1 MRFFLRYLSLEGKK
15 SLIAA
20 RKSMVKFIVMLL
32 LIAGGV
38 LAVSLVMK
46 DAGVFQ
52 TAEIGVVIPEDEAQ
66 TKMVAQFISAM
77 DSVKSVCHFQY
88 LNQDKAMASL
98 EKGTLDAVLSL
109 PEQFYEDVDSG
120 KNTPATIYFPENAP
134 LNTRVFGELVTD
146 GVSLLR
152 TAEAGVY
159 AAYDTAQ
166 IHQTEIS
173 RDQIG
178 DVISGLYIYEAFD
191 RTSVFQKNV
200 YSSLGKA
207 DLYQYYFSAAV
218 LLLLLM
224 MGVNYGYLYQKQSRA
239 VEEKIRIYGIGEEKN
254 ALIKV
259 LLMTVPLWLVG
270 ILVYATGCLV
280 SGKLHLSFLWFDR
293 EVLSGT
299 LLLAAVIAA
308 YFHLVYTISGESTR
322 GTIVLLAVNV
332 FQIMAS
338 GVVIPAAYL
347 PGIFGKIGAFFPLT
361 FWDSY
366 YLKLLFFGIKG
377 QETRQLILMFV
388 VLFAASVLWAKAAG
402 HFGKVEREE
411 HKKGGRLTIGG
422 GGRSAFFYW
431 YFLQLKAWLKRGTS
445 LLLLASMFFVVW
457 FAGQIS
463 MPQSDNVT
471 VGIVETDGAH
481 GKEVLQHLT
490 QRESLFSFVMYDS
503 KEALQE
509 DVIAG
514 KLECGFYFS
523 NNFEKKFEHEKLKNS
538 VSYLC
543 TPLTTKGEVARETFY
558 AALFEVYGAQ
568 MLSARTEQLFGD
580 DANAARDVLLANNEK
595 YLKGNE
601 VFQVDVEQ
609 TEAVE
614 TTEKE
619 KQVFPLHGL
628 VALFLFLNLFV
639 EYGRRFEAG
648 SGKPYLA
655 LPAPFGEEFQMLGL
669 LAAGT
674 VPAVAGLVLLLCSGE
689 SRGLLREISAMILL
703 LAACIVWIWIV
714 GKWIQN
720 LTGFTSSI
728 FLLVLINLLFCPV
741 FVDIAAF
748 IPALKFV
755 RYLCPVGIYLWFI
768 SL

>member
-1 MRFFLRYLSLEGKK
+1 M
-15 SLIAA
+15 
-20 RKSMVKFIVMLL
+20 
-32 LIAGGV
+32 
-38 LAVSLVMK
+38 
-46 DAGVFQ
+46 
-52 TAEIGVVIPEDEAQ
+52 
-66 TKMVAQFISAM
+66 
-77 DSVKSVCHFQY
+77 
-88 LNQDKAMASL
+88 
-98 EKGTLDAVLSL
+98 
-109 PEQFYEDVDSG
+109 
-120 KNTPATIYFPENAP
+120 
-134 LNTRVFGELVTD
+134 
-146 GVSLLR
+146 
-152 TAEAGVY
+152 
-159 AAYDTAQ
+159 
-166 IHQTEIS
+166 
-173 RDQIG
+173 
-178 DVISGLYIYEAFD
+178 
-191 RTSVFQKNV
+191 
-200 YSSLGKA
+200 
-207 DLYQYYFSAAV
+207 
-218 LLLLLM
+218 
-224 MGVNYGYLYQKQSRA
+224 
-239 VEEKIRIYGIGEEKN
+239 
-254 ALIKV
+254 
-259 LLMTVPLWLVG
+259 
-270 ILVYATGCLV
+270 
-280 SGKLHLSFLWFDR
+280 
-293 EVLSGT
+293 
-299 LLLAAVIAA
+299 IAA
-308 YFHLVYTISGESTR
+308 YFQLIYTISGESTR

-338 GVVIPAAYL
+338 GVVIPTAYL
-347 PGIFGKIGAFFPLT
+347 PELFGKIGTFFPLT

-411 HKKGGRLTIGG
+411 HKKGGSLTVGG
-422 GGRSAFFYW
+422 FGKSALFKW
-431 YFLQLKAWLKRGTS
+431 YFLQLKARLKRGTS

-580 DANAARDVLLANNEK
+580 DANVARDVLLANYEK

-601 VFQVDVEQ
+601 VFQVNVEQ

-628 VALFLFLNLFV
+628 VALFLFLIIYV
-639 EYGRRFEAG
+639 EYGRRFDAG

-655 LPAPFGEEFQMLGL
+655 LPAPLGEGFQMMGL

-720 LTGFTSSI
+720 LTSFTSHM
-728 FLLVLINLLFCPV
+728 FLLVLINLVFCPV
-741 FVDIAAF
+741 LVDIAAF

-755 RYLCPVGIYLWFI
+755 RYLCPVGIYLEFI

>member
-134 LNTRVFGELVTD
+134 LNTRVFGELVAD

-159 AAYDTAQ
+159 ATYDTAQ
-166 IHQTEIS
+166 IYQAEIS

-178 DVISGLYIYEAFD
+178 DVISELYIYEAFD

-207 DLYQYYFSAAV
+207 DIHQYYFSAAV
-218 LLLLLM
+218 LLLFLM

-239 VEEKIRIYGIGEEKN
+239 VEEKIRIYGIGEGKN

-270 ILVYATGCLV
+270 VLVYAVGCLV
-280 SGKLHLSFLWFDR
+280 SGKYHLSFLWFDR
-293 EVLSGT
+293 EVLPGT

-308 YFHLVYTISGESTR
+308 YFQLIYTISGESTR

-338 GVVIPAAYL
+338 GVVIPTAYL
-347 PGIFGKIGAFFPLT
+347 PELFGKIGTFFPLT

-402 HFGKVEREE
+402 YFGKVER
-411 HKKGGRLTIGG
+411 
-422 GGRSAFFYW
+422 
-431 YFLQLKAWLKRGTS
+431 
-445 LLLLASMFFVVW
+445 
-457 FAGQIS
+457 
-463 MPQSDNVT
+463 
-471 VGIVETDGAH
+471 
-481 GKEVLQHLT
+481 KEQK
-490 QRESLFSFVMYDS
+490 
-503 KEALQE
+503 KEA
-509 DVIAG
+509 V
-514 KLECGFYFS
+514 
-523 NNFEKKFEHEKLKNS
+523 
-538 VSYLC
+538 
-543 TPLTTKGEVARETFY
+543 
-558 AALFEVYGAQ
+558 
-568 MLSARTEQLFGD
+568 
-580 DANAARDVLLANNEK
+580 
-595 YLKGNE
+595 
-601 VFQVDVEQ
+601 
-609 TEAVE
+609 
-614 TTEKE
+614 
-619 KQVFPLHGL
+619 
-628 VALFLFLNLFV
+628 
-639 EYGRRFEAG
+639 
-648 SGKPYLA
+648 
-655 LPAPFGEEFQMLGL
+655 
-669 LAAGT
+669 
-674 VPAVAGLVLLLCSGE
+674 
-689 SRGLLREISAMILL
+689 
-703 LAACIVWIWIV
+703 
-714 GKWIQN
+714 
-720 LTGFTSSI
+720 
-728 FLLVLINLLFCPV
+728 
-741 FVDIAAF
+741 
-748 IPALKFV
+748 
-755 RYLCPVGIYLWFI
+755 
-768 SL
+768 

>member
-166 IHQTEIS
+166 IYQTEIS
-173 RDQIG
+173 RNQIG

-207 DLYQYYFSAAV
+207 DLHQYYFSAAV
-218 LLLLLM
+218 LLLFLM

-239 VEEKIRIYGIGEEKN
+239 VEEKIRIYGIGEGKN

-270 ILVYATGCLV
+270 VLVYAVGCLV
-280 SGKLHLSFLWFDR
+280 SGKYHLSFLWFDW
-293 EVLSGT
+293 EVLPGT

-308 YFHLVYTISGESTR
+308 YFQLIYTISGESTR

-338 GVVIPAAYL
+338 GVVIPTAYL
-347 PGIFGKIGAFFPLT
+347 PELFGKIGTFFPLT

-411 HKKGGRLTIGG
+411 HKKGGSLTVGG
-422 GGRSAFFYW
+422 FGKSALFNW
-431 YFLQLKAWLKRGTS
+431 YFLQLKARLKRGTS

-481 GKEVLQHLT
+481 GKEVLEHLHEIT
-490 QRESLFSFVMYDS
+490 SHIQNDNVNRSKMFTELSDLIDRFNRPEKVIFTIFSILSLVCILISTFGIYSLVSLATEQRR
-503 KEALQE
+503 KE
-509 DVIAG
+509 IAIRKVNG
-514 KLECGFYFS
+514 
-523 NNFEKKFEHEKLKNS
+523 
-538 VSYLC
+538 
-543 TPLTTKGEVARETFY
+543 ATFY
-558 AALFEVYGAQ
+558 HIL
-568 MLSARTEQLFGD
+568 QLFF
-580 DANAARDVLLANNEK
+580 REYFILVTL
-595 YLKGNE
+595 GN
-601 VFQVDVEQ
+601 VF
-609 TEAVE
+609 
-614 TTEKE
+614 
-619 KQVFPLHGL
+619 
-628 VALFLFLNLFV
+628 
-639 EYGRRFEAG
+639 
-648 SGKPYLA
+648 A
-655 LPAPFGEEFQMLGL
+655 LPVGYLVIKRWLETYANHTTLP
-669 LAAGT
+669 
-674 VPAVAGLVLLLCSGE
+674 AGL
-689 SRGLLREISAMILL
+689 
-703 LAACIVWIWIV
+703 
-714 GKWIQN
+714 
-720 LTGFTSSI
+720 
-728 FLLVLINLLFCPV
+728 FLLVFLITCGIVLLSIFRQV
-741 FVDIAAF
+741 KRAAATN
-748 IPALKFV
+748 PAEVIKTE
-755 RYLCPVGIYLWFI
+755 
-768 SL
+768 

>member
-1 MRFFLRYLSLEGKK
+1 MF
-15 SLIAA
+15 
-20 RKSMVKFIVMLL
+20 
-32 LIAGGV
+32 
-38 LAVSLVMK
+38 AV
-46 DAGVFQ
+46 F
-52 TAEIGVVIPEDEAQ
+52 
-66 TKMVAQFISAM
+66 
-77 DSVKSVCHFQY
+77 
-88 LNQDKAMASL
+88 
-98 EKGTLDAVLSL
+98 
-109 PEQFYEDVDSG
+109 
-120 KNTPATIYFPENAP
+120 
-134 LNTRVFGELVTD
+134 
-146 GVSLLR
+146 
-152 TAEAGVY
+152 
-159 AAYDTAQ
+159 
-166 IHQTEIS
+166 
-173 RDQIG
+173 
-178 DVISGLYIYEAFD
+178 
-191 RTSVFQKNV
+191 
-200 YSSLGKA
+200 
-207 DLYQYYFSAAV
+207 
-218 LLLLLM
+218 
-224 MGVNYGYLYQKQSRA
+224 
-239 VEEKIRIYGIGEEKN
+239 
-254 ALIKV
+254 
-259 LLMTVPLWLVG
+259 
-270 ILVYATGCLV
+270 
-280 SGKLHLSFLWFDR
+280 
-293 EVLSGT
+293 
-299 LLLAAVIAA
+299 
-308 YFHLVYTISGESTR
+308 
-322 GTIVLLAVNV
+322 
-332 FQIMAS
+332 
-338 GVVIPAAYL
+338 
-347 PGIFGKIGAFFPLT
+347 
-361 FWDSY
+361 
-366 YLKLLFFGIKG
+366 
-377 QETRQLILMFV
+377 
-388 VLFAASVLWAKAAG
+388 FAASVLWAKAAG
-402 HFGKVEREE
+402 NFGNAERRE

-422 GGRSAFFYW
+422 VGKSAFFHW

-445 LLLLASMFFVVW
+445 LLLLVSMLFVVW

-580 DANAARDVLLANNEK
+580 DANAARDVLLANYEK

-601 VFQVDVEQ
+601 VFQVNVEQ

-628 VALFLFLNLFV
+628 VALFLFLIIYV
-639 EYGRRFEAG
+639 EYGRRFDAG

-655 LPAPFGEEFQMLGL
+655 LPAPLGEGFQMMGL

-720 LTGFTSSI
+720 LTSFTSHM
-728 FLLVLINLLFCPV
+728 FLLVLINLVFCPV
-741 FVDIAAF
+741 LVDIAAF

-755 RYLCPVGIYLWFI
+755 RYLCPVGIYLEFI

>member
-32 LIAGGV
+32 LIAGGS
-38 LAVSLVMK
+38 LAVSLVMR

-88 LNQDKAMASL
+88 LDQGEAMASL
-98 EKGTLDAVLSL
+98 EEGTLDAVLSL

-120 KNTPATIYFPENAP
+120 KNTPATIYFPENAL

-166 IHQTEIS
+166 IYQTEIS

-239 VEEKIRIYGIGEEKN
+239 VEEKIRIYGIGEGKN

-259 LLMTVPLWLVG
+259 FLMTVPLWLVG
-270 ILVYATGCLV
+270 ILVYAAGCLV

-293 EVLSGT
+293 EVLPGT

-308 YFHLVYTISGESTR
+308 YFQLIYTISGESTR

-366 YLKLLFFGIKG
+366 YLKLLFFGIKE
-377 QETRQLILMFV
+377 QETRQLILMFAV
-388 VLFAASVLWAKAAG
+388 FFAASVLWAKAAG
-402 HFGKVEREE
+402 NFGKAERRE
-411 HKKGGRLTIGG
+411 HKKGGCLTIGG
-422 GGRSAFFYW
+422 GGRSAFFHW

-523 NNFEKKFEHEKLKNS
+523 NNFEKN
-538 VSYLC
+538 
-543 TPLTTKGEVARETFY
+543 
-558 AALFEVYGAQ
+558 
-568 MLSARTEQLFGD
+568 LSM
-580 DANAARDVLLANNEK
+580 K
-595 YLKGNE
+595 
-601 VFQVDVEQ
+601 
-609 TEAVE
+609 
-614 TTEKE
+614 
-619 KQVFPLHGL
+619 
-628 VALFLFLNLFV
+628 
-639 EYGRRFEAG
+639 
-648 SGKPYLA
+648 S
-655 LPAPFGEEFQMLGL
+655 
-669 LAAGT
+669 
-674 VPAVAGLVLLLCSGE
+674 
-689 SRGLLREISAMILL
+689 
-703 LAACIVWIWIV
+703 
-714 GKWIQN
+714 
-720 LTGFTSSI
+720 
-728 FLLVLINLLFCPV
+728 
-741 FVDIAAF
+741 
-748 IPALKFV
+748 
-755 RYLCPVGIYLWFI
+755 
-768 SL
+768 

>member
-1 MRFFLRYLSLEGKK
+1 
-15 SLIAA
+15 
-20 RKSMVKFIVMLL
+20 
-32 LIAGGV
+32 
-38 LAVSLVMK
+38 
-46 DAGVFQ
+46 
-52 TAEIGVVIPEDEAQ
+52 
-66 TKMVAQFISAM
+66 
-77 DSVKSVCHFQY
+77 
-88 LNQDKAMASL
+88 
-98 EKGTLDAVLSL
+98 
-109 PEQFYEDVDSG
+109 
-120 KNTPATIYFPENAP
+120 
-134 LNTRVFGELVTD
+134 
-146 GVSLLR
+146 
-152 TAEAGVY
+152 
-159 AAYDTAQ
+159 
-166 IHQTEIS
+166 
-173 RDQIG
+173 
-178 DVISGLYIYEAFD
+178 
-191 RTSVFQKNV
+191 
-200 YSSLGKA
+200 
-207 DLYQYYFSAAV
+207 
-218 LLLLLM
+218 
-224 MGVNYGYLYQKQSRA
+224 
-239 VEEKIRIYGIGEEKN
+239 
-254 ALIKV
+254 
-259 LLMTVPLWLVG
+259 
-270 ILVYATGCLV
+270 
-280 SGKLHLSFLWFDR
+280 
-293 EVLSGT
+293 
-299 LLLAAVIAA
+299 
-308 YFHLVYTISGESTR
+308 
-322 GTIVLLAVNV
+322 
-332 FQIMAS
+332 
-338 GVVIPAAYL
+338 
-347 PGIFGKIGAFFPLT
+347 
-361 FWDSY
+361 
-366 YLKLLFFGIKG
+366 
-377 QETRQLILMFV
+377 
-388 VLFAASVLWAKAAG
+388 
-402 HFGKVEREE
+402 
-411 HKKGGRLTIGG
+411 
-422 GGRSAFFYW
+422 
-431 YFLQLKAWLKRGTS
+431 
-445 LLLLASMFFVVW
+445 
-457 FAGQIS
+457 

-580 DANAARDVLLANNEK
+580 DAKAACDVLLANYEK

-601 VFQVDVEQ
+601 VFQVNVEQ

-674 VPAVAGLVLLLCSGE
+674 VPAVAGLVLLLCSRG
-689 SRGLLREISAMILL
+689 SRGLLREISAMLLL

-720 LTGFTSSI
+720 LTSFTSHM
-728 FLLVLINLLFCPV
+728 FLLVLINLVFCPV
-741 FVDIAAF
+741 LVDIAAY

-755 RYLCPVGIYLWFI
+755 RYFCPVGIYLGFI

>member
-1 MRFFLRYLSLEGKK
+1 M
-15 SLIAA
+15 
-20 RKSMVKFIVMLL
+20 
-32 LIAGGV
+32 
-38 LAVSLVMK
+38 
-46 DAGVFQ
+46 
-52 TAEIGVVIPEDEAQ
+52 
-66 TKMVAQFISAM
+66 
-77 DSVKSVCHFQY
+77 
-88 LNQDKAMASL
+88 
-98 EKGTLDAVLSL
+98 
-109 PEQFYEDVDSG
+109 
-120 KNTPATIYFPENAP
+120 
-134 LNTRVFGELVTD
+134 
-146 GVSLLR
+146 
-152 TAEAGVY
+152 
-159 AAYDTAQ
+159 
-166 IHQTEIS
+166 
-173 RDQIG
+173 
-178 DVISGLYIYEAFD
+178 
-191 RTSVFQKNV
+191 
-200 YSSLGKA
+200 
-207 DLYQYYFSAAV
+207 
-218 LLLLLM
+218 
-224 MGVNYGYLYQKQSRA
+224 
-239 VEEKIRIYGIGEEKN
+239 
-254 ALIKV
+254 
-259 LLMTVPLWLVG
+259 
-270 ILVYATGCLV
+270 
-280 SGKLHLSFLWFDR
+280 
-293 EVLSGT
+293 
-299 LLLAAVIAA
+299 
-308 YFHLVYTISGESTR
+308 
-322 GTIVLLAVNV
+322 LLAVNV

-377 QETRQLILMFV
+377 QETRQLILMLA
-388 VLFAASVLWAKAAG
+388 VLFAASVLWAKAAEN
-402 HFGKVEREE
+402 FGNAERRE
-411 HKKGGRLTIGG
+411 HKKGGCLTIGG
-422 GGRSAFFYW
+422 VGRSAFFHW

-445 LLLLASMFFVVW
+445 LLLLVSMLFVVW
-457 FAGQIS
+457 FSGQIS

-481 GKEVLQHLT
+481 GKEVLEHLT

-580 DANAARDVLLANNEK
+580 DAKAACDVLLANNEK

-674 VPAVAGLVLLLCSGE
+674 VPALTGVVLLFCSGE
-689 SRGLLREISAMILL
+689 GCGLLREISAMLLL
-703 LAACIVWIWIV
+703 LAVCIVWIWIV

-720 LTGFTSSI
+720 LTGFTSCI

-755 RYLCPVGIYLWFI
+755 RYLCPVGIYLGFI

>member
-1 MRFFLRYLSLEGKK
+1 MPDHRRGWK
-15 SLIAA
+15 
-20 RKSMVKFIVMLL
+20 
-32 LIAGGV
+32 
-38 LAVSLVMK
+38 
-46 DAGVFQ
+46 
-52 TAEIGVVIPEDEAQ
+52 
-66 TKMVAQFISAM
+66 IS
-77 DSVKSVCHFQY
+77 
-88 LNQDKAMASL
+88 
-98 EKGTLDAVLSL
+98 
-109 PEQFYEDVDSG
+109 
-120 KNTPATIYFPENAP
+120 I
-134 LNTRVFGELVTD
+134 
-146 GVSLLR
+146 
-152 TAEAGVY
+152 
-159 AAYDTAQ
+159 
-166 IHQTEIS
+166 
-173 RDQIG
+173 
-178 DVISGLYIYEAFD
+178 
-191 RTSVFQKNV
+191 
-200 YSSLGKA
+200 
-207 DLYQYYFSAAV
+207 
-218 LLLLLM
+218 
-224 MGVNYGYLYQKQSRA
+224 
-239 VEEKIRIYGIGEEKN
+239 
-254 ALIKV
+254 
-259 LLMTVPLWLVG
+259 
-270 ILVYATGCLV
+270 
-280 SGKLHLSFLWFDR
+280 
-293 EVLSGT
+293 
-299 LLLAAVIAA
+299 
-308 YFHLVYTISGESTR
+308 FH
-322 GTIVLLAVNV
+322 
-332 FQIMAS
+332 
-338 GVVIPAAYL
+338 
-347 PGIFGKIGAFFPLT
+347 
-361 FWDSY
+361 
-366 YLKLLFFGIKG
+366 
-377 QETRQLILMFV
+377 
-388 VLFAASVLWAKAAG
+388 
-402 HFGKVEREE
+402 
-411 HKKGGRLTIGG
+411 
-422 GGRSAFFYW
+422 W

-445 LLLLASMFFVVW
+445 LLLLVSMLFVVW

-580 DANAARDVLLANNEK
+580 NAAAAGDVLLANNEK
-595 YLKGNE
+595 YSKGNE
-601 VFQVDVEQ
+601 VFQVNVEQ
-609 TEAVE
+609 TEAVQTIE
-614 TTEKE
+614 DG
-619 KQVFPLHGL
+619 KQVFALHGL
-628 VALFLFLNLFV
+628 VALFLFLIIYV
-639 EYGRRFEAG
+639 EYGRRFDAG

-655 LPAPFGEEFQMLGL
+655 LPAPLGEGFQMMGL

>member
-159 AAYDTAQ
+159 AAY
-166 IHQTEIS
+166 
-173 RDQIG
+173 
-178 DVISGLYIYEAFD
+178 
-191 RTSVFQKNV
+191 
-200 YSSLGKA
+200 
-207 DLYQYYFSAAV
+207 YFSAAV

-224 MGVNYGYLYQKQSRA
+224 VGVNYGYLYQKQSRA
-239 VEEKIRIYGIGEEKN
+239 VEEKIRIYGIGEGKN

-270 ILVYATGCLV
+270 VLVYAVGCLV
-280 SGKLHLSFLWFDR
+280 SGKYHLSFLWFDR
-293 EVLSGT
+293 EVLPGT

-308 YFHLVYTISGESTR
+308 YFQLIYTISGESTR

-338 GVVIPAAYL
+338 GVVIPTAYL
-347 PGIFGKIGAFFPLT
+347 PELFGKIGTFFPLT

-411 HKKGGRLTIGG
+411 HKKGGSLTVGG
-422 GGRSAFFYW
+422 FGKSALFNW
-431 YFLQLKAWLKRGTS
+431 YFLQLKARLKRGTS

-471 VGIVETDGAH
+471 VGIVETDGTH
-481 GKEVLQHLT
+481 GKEVLEHLT

-580 DANAARDVLLANNEK
+580 DANAARDVLLANYEK

-601 VFQVDVEQ
+601 VFQVNVEQ

-628 VALFLFLNLFV
+628 VALFLFLIIYV
-639 EYGRRFEAG
+639 EYGRRFDAG

-655 LPAPFGEEFQMLGL
+655 LPAPLGEGFQMMGL

-720 LTGFTSSI
+720 LTSFTSHM
-728 FLLVLINLLFCPV
+728 FLLVLINLVFCPV
-741 FVDIAAF
+741 LVDIAAF

-755 RYLCPVGIYLWFI
+755 RYLCPVGIYLEFI

>member
-88 LNQDKAMASL
+88 LDQGEAMASL
-98 EKGTLDAVLSL
+98 EEGTLDAVLSL

-166 IHQTEIS
+166 IYQTEIS

-239 VEEKIRIYGIGEEKN
+239 VEEKIRIYGIGEGKN

-308 YFHLVYTISGESTR
+308 YFHLVYTISGESR
-322 GTIVLLAVNV
+322 HDR
-332 FQIMAS
+332 
-338 GVVIPAAYL
+338 AAC
-347 PGIFGKIGAFFPLT
+347 GQCFPDHG
-361 FWDSY
+361 FRCCDPCRISAWN
-366 YLKLLFFGIKG
+366 F
-377 QETRQLILMFV
+377 
-388 VLFAASVLWAKAAG
+388 
-402 HFGKVEREE
+402 REN
-411 HKKGGRLTIGG
+411 R
-422 GGRSAFFYW
+422 
-431 YFLQLKAWLKRGTS
+431 
-445 LLLLASMFFVVW
+445 
-457 FAGQIS
+457 
-463 MPQSDNVT
+463 
-471 VGIVETDGAH
+471 
-481 GKEVLQHLT
+481 
-490 QRESLFSFVMYDS
+490 SLFSIDLLGQLLSEITVFRN
-503 KEALQE
+503 QR
-509 DVIAG
+509 AG
-514 KLECGFYFS
+514 DKAADPHVCCAFCSQRAMGKS
-523 NNFEKKFEHEKLKNS
+523 GRKFWK
-538 VSYLC
+538 
-543 TPLTTKGEVARETFY
+543 R
-558 AALFEVYGAQ
+558 
-568 MLSARTEQLFGD
+568 RTE
-580 DANAARDVLLANNEK
+580 
-595 YLKGNE
+595 
-601 VFQVDVEQ
+601 
-609 TEAVE
+609 
-614 TTEKE
+614 
-619 KQVFPLHGL
+619 
-628 VALFLFLNLFV
+628 
-639 EYGRRFEAG
+639 
-648 SGKPYLA
+648 
-655 LPAPFGEEFQMLGL
+655 
-669 LAAGT
+669 GT
-674 VPAVAGLVLLLCSGE
+674 
-689 SRGLLREISAMILL
+689 
-703 LAACIVWIWIV
+703 
-714 GKWIQN
+714 
-720 LTGFTSSI
+720 
-728 FLLVLINLLFCPV
+728 
-741 FVDIAAF
+741 
-748 IPALKFV
+748 
-755 RYLCPVGIYLWFI
+755 
-768 SL
+768 

>member
-120 KNTPATIYFPENAP
+120 KNTPATIYFPEKAS

-166 IHQTEIS
+166 IYQAEIS

-178 DVISGLYIYEAFD
+178 DVISELYIYEAFD

-207 DLYQYYFSAAV
+207 DLCQYYFSAAV

-239 VEEKIRIYGIGEEKN
+239 VEDKIRIYGIGEGKN
-254 ALIKV
+254 ALVKV

-270 ILVYATGCLV
+270 VLVYAVGCLV
-280 SGKLHLSFLWFDR
+280 SGKYHLSFLWFDR
-293 EVLSGT
+293 EVLPGT

-308 YFHLVYTISGESTR
+308 YFQLIYTISGESTR

-338 GVVIPAAYL
+338 GVVIPTAYL
-347 PGIFGKIGAFFPLT
+347 PELFGKIGTFFPLT

-377 QETRQLILMFV
+377 QETRQLILMFAV
-388 VLFAASVLWAKAAG
+388 FFAASVLWAKAAG
-402 HFGKVEREE
+402 NFGNAERRE

-422 GGRSAFFYW
+422 VGKSAFFHW

-445 LLLLASMFFVVW
+445 LLLLVSMLFVVW

-523 NNFEKKFEHEKLKNS
+523 NNFEKKFEHEK
-538 VSYLC
+538 
-543 TPLTTKGEVARETFY
+543 
-558 AALFEVYGAQ
+558 
-568 MLSARTEQLFGD
+568 
-580 DANAARDVLLANNEK
+580 
-595 YLKGNE
+595 
-601 VFQVDVEQ
+601 
-609 TEAVE
+609 
-614 TTEKE
+614 
-619 KQVFPLHGL
+619 
-628 VALFLFLNLFV
+628 
-639 EYGRRFEAG
+639 
-648 SGKPYLA
+648 
-655 LPAPFGEEFQMLGL
+655 
-669 LAAGT
+669 
-674 VPAVAGLVLLLCSGE
+674 
-689 SRGLLREISAMILL
+689 
-703 LAACIVWIWIV
+703 
-714 GKWIQN
+714 
-720 LTGFTSSI
+720 
-728 FLLVLINLLFCPV
+728 
-741 FVDIAAF
+741 
-748 IPALKFV
+748 
-755 RYLCPVGIYLWFI
+755 
-768 SL
+768 